1 MLKLAL
7 VASIAT
13 ILLLCVID
21 ELLYW
26 FALFEDE
33 RDMMRMFAAMIRWF
47 PIACV
52 LFLVAAGR
60 AGVNAQIDLIQAPSL
75 LGGNTTGDVNN
86 TPVRVL
92 YIPLTERERNADPAE
107 IPETGAFVNLNA
119 ITTVPDSNGNLVSRI
134 EAVMVYEDEDAS
146 DDNDDNSNISSSTSQ
161 SHNLL
166 GESQDKLNAT
176 YINAGSEQPYEAVSR
191 QLEFLEKFKQQLEE
205 RQLQIREKELEQQAA
220 ERKRLNTDPDGR
232 FHASDITPD
241 HPLYHLSTPHAPRCM
256 SDEQIRCCDGLA
268 FGFEEGMERLKEA
281 GKDWRVAQI
290 WDGAVGYGCYGWF
303 HARGVCCRWR

>member
-7 VASIAT
+7 VASIVT

-47 PIACV
+47 PITCV
-52 LFLVAAGR
+52 LFLAVAGGG
-60 AGVNAQIDLIQAPSL
+60 GVNAQTDLIQGPWHL
-75 LGGNTTGDVNN
+75 EGNATGDVNN
-86 TPVRVL
+86 IPVRVL
-92 YIPLTERERNADPAE
+92 YIPLTERERNAHPAE

-119 ITTVPDSNGNLVSRI
+119 ITTVPDSDGNHVSRI

-146 DDNDDNSNISSSTSQ
+146 GGEDDNRIVSSSASE
-161 SHNLL
+161 SRVHV

-176 YINAGSEQPYEAVSR
+176 YINSGSEQPYEAVSQ

-205 RQLQIREKELEQQAA
+205 RELKIREKELEQQAA

-256 SDEQIRCCDGLA
+256 NDEQIRCCDGLA

-303 HARGVCCRWR
+303 HARGVCCKW